1 MSNKNIDRREIRC
14 PVELTMSL
22 ITNKWKVLIV
32 RDLLPGRRRFTQ
44 LRHSLSGISQK
55 VLTANLR
62 ELEHDGL
69 LKREVFAEVPPRV
82 EYELTA
88 LGQSLREVI
97 EVMIRWGS
105 HYQQEQFGTGD
116 EELARRMIFGPQR
129 DEVKAEAAQT
139 R

>member
-1 MSNKNIDRREIRC
+1 MTNKNIDKSAIRC

-32 RDLLPGRRRFTQ
+32 RDLLHGRLRFTQ
-44 LRHSLSGISQK
+44 LKHSLSGISQK

-69 LKREVFAEVPPRV
+69 LKREVYAEVPPRV
-82 EYELTA
+82 EYELTD

-97 EVMIRWGS
+97 DVMIKWGS
-105 HYQQEQFGTGD
+105 NYQKEQFGTGD
-116 EELARRMIFGPQR
+116 EELARRLIFG
-129 DEVKAEAAQT
+129 EGAGAEAAT
-139 R
+139 APAV